1 MVNKKFYESVGKK
14 IGWDFSDLTS
24 RTIVKNKKWNF
35 YREVA
40 KFLDKNKIL
49 LDIGTGSGEKLF
61 NLTVK
66 CNKIVG
72 IDNSKAMIEKANK
85 KLAAI
90 GAKNIEF
97 KFADAN
103 RLPFKTEEFDV
114 VSCRH
119 SPFNMKKVFGVLR
132 KNGIF
137 ITQQVGERDKQ
148 NIKNVF
154 GRGQSYNKKDGSLIE
169 KYCGQAEKLG
179 FKILRKDHYCATE
192 YYKSSDLVFLLENT
206 PIIPNFNREK
216 NHKFFEEIIKKFN
229 TKYGIKTNSC
239 RYLLVLKKLT

>member
-1 MVNKKFYESVGKK
+1 MVGKKFYESVGKK
-14 IGWDFSDLTS
+14 IGWDFSYLNN
-24 RTIVKNKKWNF
+24 RTIVKNKKWDF
-35 YREVA
+35 YKEVA
-40 KFLDKNKIL
+40 KFLDKDKIL

-61 NLTVK
+61 GLAGK
-66 CNKIVG
+66 CNKVVG
-72 IDNSKAMIEKANK
+72 IGNSKSMIEKANE
-85 KLAAI
+85 KLLTVE
-90 GAKNIEF
+90 AKNIEF

-103 RLPFKTEEFDV
+103 RLPFKTGKFDV

-119 SPFNMKKVFGVLR
+119 SPFNMKEVFRVLK

-154 GRGQSYNKKDGSLIE
+154 GRGQSYNKKDGSLIDM
-169 KYCGQAEKLG
+169 YCGQAEKLG
-179 FKILRKDHYCATE
+179 FKILRKNHYCATE

-206 PIIPNFNREK
+206 PIIPKFNIEK
-216 NHKFFEEIIKKFN
+216 DHKIFEELIKRFT

-239 RYLLVLKKLT
+239 RYLLVLKK